1 MPTYDYKCKKCGY
14 TFEEFQ
20 SMKSELLVICPS
32 CGKPGLVRLMA
43 SGVGMIFKGSGFYQT
58 DYKNTKSSHSTSSS
72 KSNSTQSDKKPGPAS
87 KPDSAKT
94 DDKTTPPPKSDSSKP
109 DKPDKSDK

>member
-1 MPTYDYKCKKCGY
+1 MPTYDYKCKECGY

-20 SMKSELLVICPS
+20 SMRSDLLVLCPS

-58 DYKNTKSSHSTSSS
+58 DYKNTKSSSSSSSS
-72 KSNSTQSDKKPGPAS
+72 KSNSTQSDKKPDPAS
-87 KPDSAKT
+87 KPDSGKS
-94 DDKTTPPPKSDSSKP
+94 DDKPTPPPKPDSSSS
-109 DKPDKSDK
+109 DKSDK